1 MCNCFTVHVC
11 VLYVCRDIQR
21 GFKGL
26 KSRARSMSY
35 GELAETTLVCILN
48 DSAIRFTKTKRTY
61 KSLDSKEGSCRPHLL
76 TDGPCAAL
84 GDMRHGHAVV
94 VHGRRGLGCVRVRV
108 RVDLAR
114 EHGEGGREASSRAG
128 KTLTHS
134 ALLHSCDA
142 SCDVRTAVN
151 I

>member
-1 MCNCFTVHVC
+1 
-11 VLYVCRDIQR
+11 
-21 GFKGL
+21 
-26 KSRARSMSY
+26 MSY

-84 GDMRHGHAVV
+84 GDVRQGHAVV

-108 RVDLAR
+108 GVADDFLGEIHRLKGQEIIFAR
-114 EHGEGGREASSRAG
+114 IETRKVHLGPRNLPG
-128 KTLTHS
+128 
-134 ALLHSCDA
+134 
-142 SCDVRTAVN
+142 
-151 I
+151 